1 MIHFLFNAGVK
12 TISMAVLF
20 VCMVVVSQKVHMRV
34 QKLVCKC
41 MNDTLEPT
49 QSNHVVSPLLLLKV
63 SYNIHC
69 FKQGV
74 GYGY

>member
-1 MIHFLFNAGVK
+1 
-12 TISMAVLF
+12 
-20 VCMVVVSQKVHMRV
+20 
-34 QKLVCKC
+34 LVCKC